1 MISNVSVKQKVSFC
15 YRYRGGVMNI
25 YKCILELINMSEW
38 LQHISGVLEQTQDKS
53 DLLERICDFDF
64 KFNTTLQ

>member
-1 MISNVSVKQKVSFC
+1 MS
-15 YRYRGGVMNI
+15 I

-53 DLLERICDFDF
+53 DLWQGFQRPKSKGLD
-64 KFNTTLQ
+64 

>member
-1 MISNVSVKQKVSFC
+1 MKSVFFC
-15 YRYRGGVMNI
+15 YHYRDGVMST

-53 DLLERICDFDF
+53 DLWERICDFDF
-64 KFNTTLQ
+64 KFDTTLQ